1 MKNTKLSI
9 NLSTIIDRILTVIF
23 VLVVLVFLSSPFLY
37 AYGTQRN
44 SEITIKKM
52 ERIVSSNGRSSK
64 YLIFAEDGVY
74 ENTDNLLRM
83 KFDSAD
89 IYSQLQKGK
98 TYMCNIYGW
107 RVPLLSIYPNI
118 VKCKENNK

>member
-23 VLVVLVFLSSPFLY
+23 VLVVLVFLSLPFLY
-37 AYGTQRN
+37 AYGTQQSR
-44 SEITIKKM
+44 EITVRKM
-52 ERIVSSNGRSSK
+52 ERIVSSNGGSSK

-74 ENTDNLLRM
+74 ENTDNILYS
-83 KFDSAD
+83 KFNSAD

-98 TYMCNIYGW
+98 TYMCDIYGW

-118 VKCKENNK
+118 VKCKESNK

>member
-37 AYGTQRN
+37 AYGTQQSR
-44 SEITIKKM
+44 EITVRKM

-74 ENTDNLLRM
+74 ENTDSILHL
-83 KFDSAD
+83 KFNSAD

-107 RVPLLSIYPNI
+107 RVPFLSFYPNI
-118 VKCKENNK
+118 IECKEK